1 MALAGALVLA
11 LMPQPPTLPTDQ
23 LGDKVNHMFAF
34 ATLATLA
41 LVGWPR
47 MERLRI
53 VERLSFLGAMIEVA
67 QSTQLIHRDCDI
79 RDWVADTLAILAVV
93 AVGAVVGRLAAPAV
107 RSAG

>member
-41 LVGWPR
+41 LVGWPQ

-67 QSTQLIHRDCDI
+67 QSTQFVHRDCDI
-79 RDWVADTLAILAVV
+79 RDWAADTLAIVV
-93 AVGAVVGRLAAPAV
+93 ATVVFALLGRRRTV
-107 RSAG
+107 QSA